1 MKRRA
6 WIFSVVV
13 VGAVM
18 LLVPFIE
25 AQAPKEVVIGVI
37 IPLTGPAPGTGQDCK
52 LGAEFG
58 ADLINGGVKPA
69 ADSKLLGAGWTGI
82 PSLGGAKLKL
92 VFADSQ
98 ASPEVGRAEAE
109 RLITTVKPSATMGA
123 WHSGVT
129 VAIAPVIE
137 RYRIPH
143 TTISTATELTQRGF
157 QYLFRVGVNAHQGGE
172 VLFQYLDWVAKDGK
186 KWNKLGQLHEDTAA
200 GVNFANAIEQMAK
213 ARGIPVAMRVP
224 YSREQANMDSEI
236 LKLKSAGIDV
246 LVQTSYTSDGIIIRK
261 TMRKLDYAPALI
273 FSQGGFDDDPKFYEA
288 VGDDANFGSKRQLWS
303 PVLSSTK
310 PVLKGVNDEFKRRN
324 GRDINDNSVRYIT
337 MIQVLADAINRARSA
352 EPAAIQKALLGT
364 DLKAEQVL
372 LVHGVKFDDKHDN
385 ILARAMVAQILDRQP
400 KIVFPPEAA
409 VAKPVW
415 PMPAWDKR

>member
-1 MKRRA
+1 MNRRTSMVLA
-6 WIFSVVV
+6 LIAMVGLLAAPALTQPKDVV
-13 VGAVM
+13 
-18 LLVPFIE
+18 L
-25 AQAPKEVVIGVI
+25 GVI

-52 LGAEFG
+52 LGAEF
-58 ADLINGGVKPA
+58 ATDMINGALKV
-69 ADSKLLGAGWTGI
+69 ADGSGLLGAGWNGI

-98 ASPEVGRAEAE
+98 GSPEVGRAEAE

-143 TTISTATELTQRGF
+143 MTISTATELTQRGF

-172 VLFQYLDWVAKDGK
+172 VLFQYLDWISKEHGK
-186 KWNKLGQLHEDTAA
+186 KWGKLGQLHEDTAA
-200 GVNFANAIEQMAK
+200 GVNFANAIEEMAK
-213 ARGIPVAMRVP
+213 ARSIPVALRVP

-273 FSQGGFDDDPKFYEA
+273 FRRGGFAVDPKCCEA
-288 VGDDANFGSKRQLWS
+288 VGGDATYGSKRQRWS
-303 PVLSSTK
+303 PVLSSPK
-310 PVLKGVNDEFKRRN
+310 PILKTVNDEFRRRH

-337 MIQVLADAINRARSA
+337 LIQVVADALNRAKSA
-352 EPAAIQKALLGT
+352 DSQAIQKALVLT

-372 LVHGVKFDDKHDN
+372 LVHGVKFDAKHDN
-385 ILARAMVAQILDRQP
+385 VLAKAMVAQIQERQP

-409 VAKPVW
+409 TAKPVW
-415 PMPAWDKR
+415 RMPAWSTR

>member
-1 MKRRA
+1 MNRHLA
-6 WIFSVVV
+6 I
-13 VGAVM
+13 ALVM
-18 LLVPFIE
+18 IALLV
-25 AQAPKEVVIGVI
+25 AMTGTALTQPKEVVIGVI

-58 ADLINGGVKPA
+58 ADLINGGVKA
-69 ADSKLLGAGWTGI
+69 AEGSGLLGAGWNGI
-82 PSLGGAKLKL
+82 PGLGGAKLKL

-109 RLITTVKPSATMGA
+109 RLITTAKPSATMGA

-143 TTISTATELTQRGF
+143 ATISTATELTERGF
-157 QYLFRVGVNAHQGGE
+157 QYLFRVGVNAVQGGE
-172 VLFQYLDWVAKDGK
+172 VLFQYLDWIKGQGK
-186 KWNKLGQLHEDTAA
+186 TWNKLGQLHEDTAA
-200 GVNFANAIEQMAK
+200 GVNFANAIEAMAK
-213 ARGIPVAMRVP
+213 ARGITPGLRVP

-288 VGDDANFGSKRQLWS
+288 VGDDSNFGSKRQLWS
-303 PVLSSTK
+303 PALATTK
-310 PVLKGVNDEFKRRN
+310 PILKAVNDEFKRRN
-324 GRDINDNSVRYIT
+324 GRDMNDNSVREFT
-337 MIQVLADAINRARSA
+337 VIQVLADAINRAKSA
-352 EPAAIQKALLGT
+352 DPQAIQKAMVGT
-364 DLKAEQVL
+364 DIKAEQVL
-372 LVHGVKFDDKHDN
+372 LVHGVKFDAKHDN
-385 ILARAMVAQILDRQP
+385 VLGRAMVAQIQERQP

-409 VAKPVW
+409 TAKVVW
-415 PMPAWDKR
+415 PMPAWSTR

>member
-1 MKRRA
+1 MTRR
-6 WIFSVVV
+6 VVIPV
-13 VGAVM
+13 LAAIGAVI
-18 LLVPFIE
+18 LLGAPVE
-25 AQAPKEVVIGVI
+25 AQPKEVVIGVI
-37 IPLTGPAPGTGQDCK
+37 VPLTGPAPGTGQDCK

-58 ADLINGGVKPA
+58 ADLINGGVKA
-69 ADSKLLGAGWTGI
+69 AEGSTLLGAGWTGI
-82 PSLGGAKLKL
+82 PALGGAKLKL

-109 RLITTVKPSATMGA
+109 RLITTVKPTATMGA

-172 VLFQYLDWVAKDGK
+172 VLFQYLDWIKGQGK
-186 KWNKLGQLHEDTAA
+186 TWTKFGQLHEDTAA
-200 GVNFANAIEQMAK
+200 GVNFANAIEEMAK
-213 ARGIPVAMRVP
+213 ARGIPIALRVP

-261 TMRKLDYAPALI
+261 AMRKLDYAPALI
-273 FSQGGFDDDPKFYEA
+273 FSQGGFDDDPRFYEA
-288 VGDDANFGSKRQLWS
+288 VGDDANYGSKRQLWS
-303 PVLSSTK
+303 PVLSATK
-310 PVLKGVNDEFKRRN
+310 PILKAVNDEFKRRN

-337 MIQVLADAINRARSA
+337 MVQVLADAINRARSTDSQ
-352 EPAAIQKALLGT
+352 AIQKALLAT
-364 DLKAEQVL
+364 DLKAQHVL

-385 ILARAMVAQILDRQP
+385 VLARAMVAQILDRQP
-400 KIVFPPEAA
+400 KIVFPAEAA
-409 VAKPVW
+409 VATPVW
-415 PMPAWDKR
+415 PMPPWSKR

>member
-1 MKRRA
+1 MRGRA
-6 WIFSVVV
+6 VFQ
-13 VGAVM
+13 GFALAAVAM
-18 LLVPFIE
+18 LLAGPAG
-25 AQAPKEVVIGVI
+25 AQPKEVVIGVI
-37 IPLTGPAPGTGQDCK
+37 VPLTGPAPGTGQDCK
-52 LGAEFG
+52 VGAEFG
-58 ADLINGGVKPA
+58 ADLINGGVKGIEG
-69 ADSKLLGAGWTGI
+69 STLLGAGWNGI
-82 PSLGGAKLKL
+82 PALGGAKIKL
-92 VFADSQ
+92 VIADSQ

-157 QYLFRVGVNAHQGGE
+157 QYLFRVGVNAYQGGE
-172 VLFQYLDWVAKDGK
+172 ILFQYLDWMARQGIKGT
-186 KWNKLGQLHEDTAA
+186 KLGQLHEDTAA
-200 GVNFANAIEQMAK
+200 GVNFANAIDEMAK
-213 ARGIPVAMRVP
+213 ARSIPIHMRVP

-236 LKLKSAGIDV
+236 LKLKSAGIDM

-261 TMRKLDYAPALI
+261 TMRKLNYAPALI
-273 FSQGGFDDDPKFYEA
+273 FSQGGFDDDPKYYEA

-303 PVLSSTK
+303 PALSGSK
-310 PVLKGVNDEFKRRN
+310 PILKAVNDEFKRRN

-337 MIQVLADAINRARSA
+337 MVQTLADAINRAKSA
-352 EPAAIQKALLGT
+352 DSQAIQKALLTT
-364 DLKAEQVL
+364 DLKYEQTL
-372 LVHGVKFDDKHDN
+372 LVHGVKFDEKHDN
-385 ILARAMVAQILDRQP
+385 ILAKAMVAQVLDRQL
-400 KIVFPPEAA
+400 KIVYPPEAA